1 MVTKKLHAV
10 SSPSKGIC
18 VRPLIGKHLFVVQL
32 FYSLTNSHKQ
42 PLNIKCTLGDW
53 EVGLHLLY
61 TELHYSK
68 FELTKLNNLW
78 SQNFGA
84 QMLYKKWEKETL
96 QLQ

>member
-1 MVTKKLHAV
+1 MCQT
-10 SSPSKGIC
+10 SNN
-18 VRPLIGKHLFVVQL
+18 GKHLFVVRL
-32 FYSLTNSHKQ
+32 FHSLTNSHKQ
-42 PLNIKCTLGDW
+42 PLNIKCTLGDS

-68 FELTKLNNLW
+68 FELTKLNNLC

-84 QMLYKKWEKETL
+84 QMLCKKWEKETL